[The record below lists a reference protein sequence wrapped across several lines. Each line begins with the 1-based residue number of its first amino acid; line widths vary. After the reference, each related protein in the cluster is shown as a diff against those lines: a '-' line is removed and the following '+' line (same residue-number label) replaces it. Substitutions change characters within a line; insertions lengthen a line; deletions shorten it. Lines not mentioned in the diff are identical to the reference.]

1 MLEEGVPVDC
11 IGEYDQ
17 TALFLAARRNRTDV
31 IRLLLQNG
39 ADVNKRDCWDYT
51 PVHHAAMENNTE
63 VIAMLIKHEASI
75 NITNNDG
82 EKPIDTARRL
92 KREAAVRM
100 LEQL

>member
-1 MLEEGVPVDC
+1 MPIDC

-17 TALFLAARRNRTDV
+17 TALLIAALNNRTDV

-39 ADVNKRDCWDYT
+39 ADVNKRDRSGVT
-51 PVHHAAMENNTE
+51 PVHHAAVGNNTE
-63 VIAMLIKHEASI
+63 ALAMLIKHEASI
-75 NITNNDG
+75 NITNNYG